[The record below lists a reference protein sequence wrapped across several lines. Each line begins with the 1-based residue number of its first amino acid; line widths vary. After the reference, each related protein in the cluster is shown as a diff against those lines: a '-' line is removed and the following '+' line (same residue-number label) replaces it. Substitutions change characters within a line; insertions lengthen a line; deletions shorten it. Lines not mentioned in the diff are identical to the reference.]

1 MNGSNENRINQ
12 LAGRFSNI
20 VLLGFFALVCMLP
33 VVTIGASCTAL
44 NKAMYELLENDDD
57 KVLVTFFRAFKE
69 HFLLASEVWLLH
81 LLAIAVLVWD
91 LVYYRTG
98 SSTLDFVGQAASF
111 SLLVMIALELM
122 CVFVLISKDMATTLI
137 EAFRNGFNMAFL
149 CFWRTLSLLA
159 LTVATIVAV
168 IFLLRPLI
176 LVLPGVISCLHWQ
189 ILPAML
195 QEYRMKSNNLKYKKE
210 NTK

>member
-1 MNGSNENRINQ
+1 
-12 LAGRFSNI
+12 
-20 VLLGFFALVCMLP
+20 
-33 VVTIGASCTAL
+33 
-44 NKAMYELLENDDD
+44 
-57 KVLVTFFRAFKE
+57 
-69 HFLLASEVWLLH
+69 
-81 LLAIAVLVWD
+81 
-91 LVYYRTG
+91 
-98 SSTLDFVGQAASF
+98 
-111 SLLVMIALELM
+111 
-122 CVFVLISKDMATTLI
+122 
-137 EAFRNGFNMAFL
+137 
-149 CFWRTLSLLA
+149 FWRTLSLLA

>member
-69 HFLLASEVWLLH
+69 HFLLSSEVWLLH

-111 SLLVMIALELM
+111 SLLVMIAFELM
-122 CVFVLISKDMATTLI
+122 CVFVLISKDMATTLA

-149 CFWRTLSLLA
+149 CFWRTLSLLT
-159 LTVATIVAV
+159 LTVAAIVAV

-176 LVLPGVISCLHWQ
+176 LVLPGVIAFLHWQ
-189 ILPAML
+189 ILPTML
-195 QEYRMKSNNLKYKKE
+195 QEYRMKSNNIKYKKE

>member
-69 HFLLASEVWLLH
+69 HFLLSSEVWLLH

-111 SLLVMIALELM
+111 SLLVMIAFELM

-149 CFWRTLSLLA
+149 CFWRTLSLLT
-159 LTVATIVAV
+159 LTVAAIVAV

-176 LVLPGVISCLHWQ
+176 LVLPGVIAFLHWQ
-189 ILPAML
+189 ILPTML

>member
-98 SSTLDFVGQAASF
+98 SSTLDFIGQAASF
-111 SLLVMIALELM
+111 SLLVMIAFELM
-122 CVFVLISKDMATTLI
+122 CVFVLISKGMADTLI

-149 CFWRTLSLLA
+149 CFWRTLSLLV
-159 LTVATIVAV
+159 LSIAV
-168 IFLLRPLI
+168 TFAVLFLLRPLI
-176 LVLPGVISCLHWQ
+176 LMLPCVIAYLHWQ